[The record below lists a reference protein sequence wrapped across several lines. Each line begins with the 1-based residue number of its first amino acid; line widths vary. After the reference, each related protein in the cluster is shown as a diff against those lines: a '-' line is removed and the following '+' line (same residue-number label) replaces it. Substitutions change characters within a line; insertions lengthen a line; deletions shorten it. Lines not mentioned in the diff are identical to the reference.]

1 MNGAQDTPCS
11 GAVDI
16 APTVDYD
23 FDGQAGATCLRHD
36 CPFFR
41 GHMFDPSQP
50 LPAGKL
56 PLPFLEKLLTRFAP
70 NDPRII
76 VGPRAGEDA
85 AVFDLGDRCL
95 VAKTDPITFATS
107 EIGWYAVNVNAND
120 VAVMGARPRWFLA
133 TVLLPA
139 GKATGEMAESI
150 FRQIYEACAALGVSL
165 AGGHTEI
172 TVDLN
177 RPLVSGTMLGEVAPD
192 RMLMTA
198 GARPGDRVLLVKSA
212 PIEGTALIALEREA
226 LLRERGYDA
235 AFICRCQRFLHEPG
249 ISVVAPALI
258 AADAD
263 GVHAMHDPTE
273 GGVMTGLLEMARGA
287 GVGMNVDLD
296 AIPIAPEGAVL
307 CREFGL
313 DPLGT
318 IASGAVLVSV
328 AEAGAQ
334 PLIEKLTSGGYPA
347 ATVGWV
353 TEPDAGLVAQRNG
366 ERVEWPMFAAD
377 EITKIFA

>member
-1 MNGAQDTPCS
+1 
-11 GAVDI
+11 
-16 APTVDYD
+16 
-23 FDGQAGATCLRHD
+23 
-36 CPFFR
+36 
-41 GHMFDPSQP
+41 MFDPSQP

-56 PLPFLEKLLTRFAP
+56 PLPFLETLLTRFAP
-70 NDPRII
+70 HDPRIV

-85 AVFDLGDRCL
+85 AVFDLGDRYL

-150 FRQIYEACAALGVSL
+150 FRQIYEACDALGVSL

-192 RMLMTA
+192 KMLMTA

-212 PIEGTALIALEREA
+212 PIEGTALIALERETE
-226 LLRERGYDA
+226 LRERGYDEG
-235 AFICRCQRFLHEPG
+235 FICRAQRFLREPG

-258 AADAD
+258 AADAP

-287 GVGMNVDLD
+287 GAGMIVDLD
-296 AIPIAPEGAVL
+296 AIPIAAEGATL

-318 IASGAVLVSV
+318 IASGAVLVAV
-328 AEAGAQ
+328 AESDADA
-334 PLIEKLTSGGYPA
+334 LVRRLARDGYPA
-347 ATVGWV
+347 KTIGAF
-353 TEPDAGLVAQRNG
+353 TEAAAGLVARRG
-366 ERVEWPMFAAD
+366 GRPVEWPQFAAD